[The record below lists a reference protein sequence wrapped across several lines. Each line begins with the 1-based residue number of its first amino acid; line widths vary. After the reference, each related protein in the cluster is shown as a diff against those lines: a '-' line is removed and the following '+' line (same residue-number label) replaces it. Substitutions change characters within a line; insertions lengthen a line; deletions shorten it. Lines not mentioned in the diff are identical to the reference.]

1 MYKYKGT
8 AELKK
13 KHTKQNEIRVHAVLI
28 SY

>member
-13 KHTKQNEIRVHAVLI
+13 KHTIQNEIRVHAVLI
-28 SY
+28 PY